1 MILKHLISI
10 RLQSVLS
17 GLTAHDRGSGTRKAG
32 RGAKASVAVLFVFV
46 FAVFLLLFAQV
57 FLTLRDPFV
66 QSGMS
71 WLYFGFMGLM
81 VFLLG
86 FIGSVFLT
94 QTQLFE
100 SKDNELLL
108 SMPISPRTILASRLL
123 SLLGINYLYELLIAL
138 PCGIVYCME
147 YRVSAGGVILFLL
160 SCLLLPLL
168 VLTCSALFGWII
180 AAVSSRMRRKN
191 IVTMVLTIVLFLGYM
206 YFCFRWQYYI
216 ERLAAS
222 GEMLSDIIR
231 TALPP
236 FYFFGTGIEGN
247 PVSFLLFAAICII
260 PAAAVYALLSVSFV
274 QITSTKKG
282 ARRIEYRE
290 KKMHVS
296 GVRKA
301 LFSKEIRR
309 FLSSTTYMFNAG
321 VGLIF
326 YPIVAVYALV
336 SRENFVPLLNTLD
349 PDHTAT
355 GAVLCLLMGLISCLI
370 IISAPSISLEAKTLW
385 LLKSSP
391 LRPQDILSAKVLLH
405 VLVSLPFL
413 LFASVIFEI
422 AFEMSLIS
430 RIMVLILPVI
440 VNILQALIGIFINLK
455 YPKFDWITEASAV
468 KRGAAPTLSLFLS
481 AAVVLLP
488 FLLYLA
494 LHRFGLG
501 ADIYLCIV
509 CAVFLLA
516 SFALTRLL
524 STRGAGMF
532 ENLDA

>member
-1 MILKHLISI
+1 
-10 RLQSVLS
+10 
-17 GLTAHDRGSGTRKAG
+17 
-32 RGAKASVAVLFVFV
+32 
-46 FAVFLLLFAQV
+46 
-57 FLTLRDPFV
+57 
-66 QSGMS
+66 
-71 WLYFGFMGLM
+71 
-81 VFLLG
+81 
-86 FIGSVFLT
+86 
-94 QTQLFE
+94 
-100 SKDNELLL
+100 
-108 SMPISPRTILASRLL
+108 
-123 SLLGINYLYELLIAL
+123 
-138 PCGIVYCME
+138 
-147 YRVSAGGVILFLL
+147 
-160 SCLLLPLL
+160 
-168 VLTCSALFGWII
+168 
-180 AAVSSRMRRKN
+180 
-191 IVTMVLTIVLFLGYM
+191 MVLTIVLFLGYM

-422 AFEMSLIS
+422 AFEMSLVS
-430 RIMVLILPVI
+430 RIMVLIRCV
-440 VNILQALIGIFINLK
+440 
-455 YPKFDWITEASAV
+455 
-468 KRGAAPTLSLFLS
+468 
-481 AAVVLLP
+481 
-488 FLLYLA
+488 
-494 LHRFGLG
+494 
-501 ADIYLCIV
+501 
-509 CAVFLLA
+509 
-516 SFALTRLL
+516 
-524 STRGAGMF
+524 
-532 ENLDA
+532 

>member
-1 MILKHLISI
+1 M
-10 RLQSVLS
+10 
-17 GLTAHDRGSGTRKAG
+17 
-32 RGAKASVAVLFVFV
+32 
-46 FAVFLLLFAQV
+46 
-57 FLTLRDPFV
+57 
-66 QSGMS
+66 
-71 WLYFGFMGLM
+71 
-81 VFLLG
+81 
-86 FIGSVFLT
+86 
-94 QTQLFE
+94 
-100 SKDNELLL
+100 
-108 SMPISPRTILASRLL
+108 
-123 SLLGINYLYELLIAL
+123 
-138 PCGIVYCME
+138 
-147 YRVSAGGVILFLL
+147 
-160 SCLLLPLL
+160 
-168 VLTCSALFGWII
+168 
-180 AAVSSRMRRKN
+180 
-191 IVTMVLTIVLFLGYM
+191 
-206 YFCFRWQYYI
+206 
-216 ERLAAS
+216 
-222 GEMLSDIIR
+222 
-231 TALPP
+231 
-236 FYFFGTGIEGN
+236 
-247 PVSFLLFAAICII
+247 
-260 PAAAVYALLSVSFV
+260 
-274 QITSTKKG
+274 
-282 ARRIEYRE
+282 
-290 KKMHVS
+290 
-296 GVRKA
+296 
-301 LFSKEIRR
+301 
-309 FLSSTTYMFNAG
+309 
-321 VGLIF
+321 
-326 YPIVAVYALV
+326 
-336 SRENFVPLLNTLD
+336 PLLNTLD

-422 AFEMSLIS
+422 AFEMSLVS

-532 ENLDA
+532 EISMPESG

>member
-1 MILKHLISI
+1 MILRQLISI
-10 RLQSVLS
+10 RLRSVLS
-17 GLTAHDRGSGTRKAG
+17 GLVSHDRSGAKAAG
-32 RGAKASVAVLFVFV
+32 KGAKASVALLFLLV

-66 QSGMS
+66 QSGMG
-71 WLYFGFMGLM
+71 WVYFGFMGLM
-81 VFLLG
+81 IFLLG

-100 SKDNELLL
+100 SKDNEMLLA
-108 SMPISPRTILASRLL
+108 MPISPRTILASRLL
-123 SLLGINYLYELLIAL
+123 SLLGVNYLYELLIAL
-138 PCGIVYCME
+138 PCGVVYCMK
-147 YRVSAGGVILFLL
+147 YRVSAGGVTLFLL
-160 SCLLLPLL
+160 TCLLLPLL
-168 VLTCSALFGWII
+168 VLTCSALFGWVI

-191 IVTMVLTIVLFLGYM
+191 IVTMILTIVLFLGYM

-216 ERLAAS
+216 EQLAAS
-222 GEMLSDIIR
+222 GEMLSDVLR

-236 FYFFGTGIEGN
+236 FYFLGTGIEGN
-247 PVSFLLFAAICII
+247 LTSFLLFAAICII

-282 ARRIEYRE
+282 TKRIEYRE
-290 KKMHVS
+290 KKMRVS

-301 LFSKEIRR
+301 LLAKEIRH

-321 VGLIF
+321 IGLIF
-326 YPIVAVYALV
+326 FPIVAVYALV

-422 AFEMSLIS
+422 AFEMSLVS

>member
-1 MILKHLISI
+1 MVLKHLIFI

-17 GLTAHDRGSGTRKAG
+17 GLTAHDRGSGTKKVG
-32 RGAKASVAVLFVFV
+32 NGAKASMAVLFLFV
-46 FAVFLLLFAQV
+46 FAIFLLLFAQI

-108 SMPISPRTILASRLL
+108 SMPISPRTILASRLI

-138 PCGIVYCME
+138 PCGVAYCME

-160 SCLLLPLL
+160 ACLLLPLL

-191 IVTMVLTIVLFLGYM
+191 IVTMVLTVILFLGYM

-236 FYFFGTGIEGN
+236 FYFLGTGIGGN

-260 PAAAVYALLSVSFV
+260 PAAAVYTLLSVSFV

-290 KKMHVS
+290 KAMRVS
-296 GVRKA
+296 GVKRA
-301 LFSKEIRR
+301 LLSKEIRR

-326 YPIVAVYALV
+326 FPIISVYTLI
-336 SRENFVPLLNTLD
+336 SRENFVPLLASLD
-349 PDHTAT
+349 PDQQAT
-355 GAVLCLLMGLISCLI
+355 GALLCLLMGLISSLI
-370 IISAPSISLEAKTLW
+370 IVSAPTISLEARTIW

-391 LRPQDILSAKVLLH
+391 LRPQDILTAKVLLH
-405 VLVSLPFL
+405 ILVSLPFL

-422 AFEMSLIS
+422 TFEMSILS
-430 RIMVLILPVI
+430 RVMVMILPVI
-440 VNILQALIGIFINLK
+440 INIFQALIGIFVNLK

-468 KRGAAPTLSLFLS
+468 KRGAAPTLAMLLS
-481 AAVVLLP
+481 AAAVLLP
-488 FLLYLA
+488 LLLYLV
-494 LHRFGLG
+494 LRKFGLS

-509 CAVFLLA
+509 CAA
-516 SFALTRLL
+516 FALAAVTLARLL
-524 STRGAGMF
+524 SSRGAQMF
-532 ENLDA
+532 EKLDA

>member
-66 QSGMS
+66 QSGMG

-222 GEMLSDIIR
+222 GEML
-231 TALPP
+231 T
-236 FYFFGTGIEGN
+236 
-247 PVSFLLFAAICII
+247 
-260 PAAAVYALLSVSFV
+260 LSARHFRRFTSLV
-274 QITSTKKG
+274 Q
-282 ARRIEYRE
+282 E
-290 KKMHVS
+290 
-296 GVRKA
+296 
-301 LFSKEIRR
+301 SKEIPSPSCSLQR
-309 FLSSTTYMFNAG
+309 S
-321 VGLIF
+321 
-326 YPIVAVYALV
+326 AL
-336 SRENFVPLLNTLD
+336 
-349 PDHTAT
+349 
-355 GAVLCLLMGLISCLI
+355 
-370 IISAPSISLEAKTLW
+370 
-385 LLKSSP
+385 SP
-391 LRPQDILSAKVLLH
+391 LQRYTRCCRSASCRSHRRKKV
-405 VLVSLPFL
+405 PD
-413 LFASVIFEI
+413 ASNTGKRRC
-422 AFEMSLIS
+422 MS
-430 RIMVLILPVI
+430 P
-440 VNILQALIGIFINLK
+440 A
-455 YPKFDWITEASAV
+455 
-468 KRGAAPTLSLFLS
+468 
-481 AAVVLLP
+481 
-488 FLLYLA
+488 
-494 LHRFGLG
+494 
-501 ADIYLCIV
+501 
-509 CAVFLLA
+509 
-516 SFALTRLL
+516 
-524 STRGAGMF
+524 
-532 ENLDA
+532 